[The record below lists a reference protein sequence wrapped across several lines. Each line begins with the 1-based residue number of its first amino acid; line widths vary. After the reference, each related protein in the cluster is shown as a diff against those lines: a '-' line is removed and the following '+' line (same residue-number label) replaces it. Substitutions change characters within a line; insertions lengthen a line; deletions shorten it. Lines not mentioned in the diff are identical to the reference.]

1 MEKLKAMTEDQIQ
14 EIASDAVQGAVNFVE
29 SEIAEERI
37 KSQRYFEGEVDIGEE
52 DGRSKIVSTKVRD
65 TIRAIKPSLMRVF
78 LSSENPVEFIP
89 TSQEDVKMAEQATKY
104 AHWRFTELNGYRLL
118 NDVIHDALVKK
129 TGVLKI
135 WWEDNTESEIH
146 SYSNVT
152 DEEMLLI
159 VNDDNVEV
167 LEHSTEVVMDMDEMG
182 VEMERPEHSLKIS
195 YKTES
200 GELKIEALPPEEFV
214 VDRNAKSVEDA
225 YVVAH
230 RTEMRVSDLVE
241 MGYDFDEI
249 SELSGLSSDD
259 AFSDEEDFERRGY
272 EQDDE
277 ESADVSMKKVQV
289 TEAYMK
295 MDKEGT
301 GIATMYRVLLA
312 GGEDKLLECEPWGD
326 VPFAIF
332 EIDPEPHTFF
342 GRSVADLIMNDQD
355 SSTAMLRGLMD
366 NVALTNSPRQGYVQ
380 GQVNVDDLMNNEIG
394 GLVRMKSP
402 QALVDITTPFVAGQV
417 LDAIQYMDLTVESKT
432 GVSKAS
438 IGLDPDALQ
447 NTSATAA
454 RLQAQQGSAQ
464 IEVMAR
470 NLAEGGMKRLFKLM
484 LRLCVENS
492 NEEAMMRLHGQFQP
506 IDPRTWNAEMDVTI
520 NVGLGTGREEQKQGA
535 LGQALQMQMQ
545 IWQAYGAANGLV
557 TMTGIRNTLGDML
570 ALNGIRNID
579 RYFNPM
585 TPEQEQMLIQQQQ
598 EMEAQQPETSPE
610 ADALVEAEK
619 YKADK
624 KAETDVL
631 KVQMD
636 AQKAQLGAQKDSQIA
651 QIEIQKAAQK
661 AEIDAQKAQIDM
673 QKAKAVDDRERDKL
687 DQELII
693 KTAEILGRYGQS
705 VDTAKIKQ
713 AQAQPRNGGMF

>member
-14 EIASDAVQGAVNFVE
+14 EIASDAVQGAVSFVE
-29 SEIAEERI
+29 SEIAEARI

-78 LSSENPVEFIP
+78 LSSENPVEYIP

-152 DEEMLLI
+152 DEEMMAI

-167 LEHSTEVVMDMDEMG
+167 LEHTTEAVMEMDEMG
-182 VEMERPEHSLKIS
+182 MEMERPEHSLKIS
-195 YKTES
+195 YKTEK
-200 GELKIEALPPEEFV
+200 GELKIEALPPEEFI

-225 YVVAH
+225 YIVAH

-249 SELSGLSSDD
+249 ADLSGLTSDD
-259 AFSDEEDFERRGY
+259 AFRDEEDFERRGY
-272 EQDDE
+272 QQDDE
-277 ESADVSMKKVQV
+277 ESSDVSMKKVQV

-312 GGEDKLLECEPWGD
+312 GGENKLLECEAWGD
-326 VPFAIF
+326 VPFAVF
-332 EIDPEPHTFF
+332 EVDPEPHTFF
-342 GRSVADLIMNDQD
+342 GRSIADLIMNDQD

-394 GLVRMKSP
+394 GLVRLKSP

-417 LDAIQYMDLTVESKT
+417 LDAIQYMDATVETKT
-432 GVSKAS
+432 GVSRAS
-438 IGLDPDALQ
+438 MGLDPDALQ

-454 RLQAQQGSAQ
+454 RLQAQQGAGQ

-484 LRLCVENS
+484 LKLCVENS
-492 NEEAMMRLHGQFQP
+492 NEEAMMRMHGEFIP
-506 IDPRTWNAEMDVTI
+506 IDPRTWNSEMDVTI
-520 NVGLGTGREEQKQGA
+520 NVGLGTGREEQKQAA

-545 IWQAYGAANGLV
+545 VWSNYGASNGLV

-585 TPEQEQMLIQQQQ
+585 TPEQEQQLIQQQQ
-598 EMEAQQPETSPE
+598 EMESQQSQSPE
-610 ADALVEAEK
+610 ADALVQAEQ

-624 KAETDVL
+624 KSETDML
-631 KVQMD
+631 KLQ
-636 AQKAQLGAQKDSQIA
+636 
-651 QIEIQKAAQK
+651 
-661 AEIDAQKAQIDM
+661 IDAQKAVAI
-673 QKAKAVDDRERDKL
+673 DDRERDAL

-693 KTAEILGRYGQS
+693 KAAEILGRYGQS

-713 AQAQPRNGGMF
+713 AQEKPRYPQESPAEAVTGGRF

>member
-29 SEIAEERI
+29 SEIASERI

-78 LSSENPVEFIP
+78 LSSENPVEYIP

-152 DEEMLLI
+152 DEEMMAI

-167 LEHSTEVVMDMDEMG
+167 LEHTTEVVMDMDEMG

-249 SELSGLSSDD
+249 SELSGLTSDD
-259 AFSDEEDFERRGY
+259 SFSDEEDFERRGY

-277 ESADVSMKKVQV
+277 ESSDVSMKKVQV

-394 GLVRMKSP
+394 GLVRLKSP
-402 QALVDITTPFVAGQV
+402 QALVDIATPFVAGQV
-417 LDAIQYMDLTVESKT
+417 LDAIQYMDATVETKT
-432 GVSKAS
+432 GVSRAS
-438 IGLDPDALQ
+438 MGLDPDALQ

-454 RLQAQQGSAQ
+454 RLQAQQGAGQ

-484 LRLCVENS
+484 LKLCVENS
-492 NEEAMMRLHGQFQP
+492 NEEAMMRMHGEFIP
-506 IDPRTWNAEMDVTI
+506 IDPRTWNSEMDVTI
-520 NVGLGTGREEQKQGA
+520 NVGLGTGREEQKQAA

-545 IWQAYGAANGLV
+545 VWSNYGASNGLV

-585 TPEQEQMLIQQQQ
+585 TPEQEQILIQQQQ
-598 EMEAQQPETSPE
+598 MMAQQNPQLSDGE
-610 ADALVEAEK
+610 ALVQAEQ

-624 KAETDVL
+624 KAE
-631 KVQMD
+631 MD
-636 AQKAQLGAQKDSQIA
+636 MLKAQ
-651 QIEIQKAAQK
+651 
-661 AEIDAQKAQIDM
+661 IDAQKAI
-673 QKAKAVDDRERDKL
+673 AVDDRERDKL

-693 KTAEILGRYGQS
+693 KAAEILGRYGQS
-705 VDTAKIKQ
+705 VDTAKIKAEQ
-713 AQAQPRNGGMF
+713 QEARYPQESPAQAVTGGRF